1 MDSKTELDELRK
13 RLRQRGLIVAEL
25 PEGILPAKYTEN
37 TGTGGALGFHCF
49 TDRPRPMRK
58 ATHTANFKNRLF
70 FNFLKAVQM
79 KFQQGQSGNPKGR
92 PKGVKNRLTTELRA
106 TLKSIVEDELENLS
120 ESLAGLPPN
129 ERLAIVLKLLPYV
142 LPRVQAVD
150 MGQGEGLTDW

>member
-1 MDSKTELDELRK
+1 MNAELDELKK
-13 RLRQRGLIVAEL
+13 RLRQMGLIVAEL
-25 PEGILPAKYTEN
+25 PEGILPAKCKEN

-49 TDRPRPMRK
+49 TDRPPYAGTIIHR
-58 ATHTANFKNRLF
+58 ANFKNRKF
-70 FNFLKAVQM
+70 FNFLKTVRM
-79 KFQQGQSGNPKGR
+79 KFHPGQSGNPKGR

-106 TLKSIVEDELENLS
+106 TLKSIVEDELENLP

>member
-1 MDSKTELDELRK
+1 MNAELDELRK
-13 RLRQRGLIVAEL
+13 RLRQMGLIVAEL
-25 PEGILPAKYTEN
+25 PEGILSAKYTEN

-49 TDRPRPMRK
+49 TDRPRALGQ
-58 ATHTANFKNRLF
+58 ATHRANFKNRLF
-70 FNFLKAVQM
+70 FNFLKTVRM

-106 TLKSIVEDELENLS
+106 TLKSIVEDELENLP

-150 MGQGEGLTDW
+150 MGQGEGVIDW

>member
-1 MDSKTELDELRK
+1 MNAELDELRK
-13 RLRQRGLIVAEL
+13 RLRQMGLIVAEL
-25 PEGILPAKYTEN
+25 PEGILSAKYTEN

-49 TDRPRPMRK
+49 TDRPRAMRK
-58 ATHTANFKNRLF
+58 ATHRANFKNRLF
-70 FNFLKAVQM
+70 FNFLKTVRM

-106 TLKSIVEDELENLS
+106 TLKSIVEDELENLP

-150 MGQGEGLTDW
+150 MGQGEGVIDW

>member
-1 MDSKTELDELRK
+1 
-13 RLRQRGLIVAEL
+13 
-25 PEGILPAKYTEN
+25 
-37 TGTGGALGFHCF
+37 
-49 TDRPRPMRK
+49 
-58 ATHTANFKNRLF
+58 
-70 FNFLKAVQM
+70 M

-129 ERLAIVLKLLPYV
+129 ERLASVLKLLPYV